1 MKIAV
6 LFQRPNLN
14 NRMSGK
20 LYCNLRIG
28 KNTLATMMKT
38 ISEAAGLS
46 RKYTN
51 HCLRVTA
58 IPVLNAQGVGDRD
71 ISSVSHH

>member
-1 MKIAV
+1 MFASEWLVHQEKDPHFEQANV
-6 LFQRPNLN
+6 EDLAA
-14 NRMSGK
+14 
-20 LYCNLRIG
+20 NLRTLG

-46 RKYTN
+46 KKYTN

-58 IPVLNAQGVGDRD
+58 ISVLSA
-71 ISSVSHH
+71 